1 MILSW
6 LALTEAQYFDVA
18 VVGAGPAGCSAA
30 RALAEKGVKV
40 VLIEKASL
48 PRYKTCGGG
57 ILARAYHLLPTG
69 VHSVVEREVR
79 SVSLSFFGTGLNF
92 VATRASPLIYMT
104 MRAELDSFL
113 ARQAEKAGAKVVDS
127 CPVRSVTLRDDVV
140 EISGEAG
147 RFQARF
153 VIGADG
159 VHSAVAKATGWSE
172 LPHLAPALEWEV
184 FLTDGEFERFSS
196 NARFDF
202 NVVEAGYAWV
212 LPKRDHLSI
221 GILSMRRRCTDLQAR
236 LEDYLRGLGISEP
249 RRVER
254 NGHLIPVA
262 PRREELARGRV
273 LLVGDAAGLVDPVTA
288 EGISNA
294 IMSGQLAAAA
304 LLESQLVLP
313 EVARRYGSLLRNSIL
328 GELRTARFLADFLYN
343 HPRIRGWAFRHQGKR
358 LTNFV
363 ADVVMGERDY
373 TSALSAR
380 AKTNTVLAGR
390 TLTLCG
396 RAPMGICAG

>member
-1 MILSW
+1 MRASILMSLKLVTPGCYRNGTISPSGSSVCGDDARTCRPGW
-6 LALTEAQYFDVA
+6 RTIF
-18 VVGAGPAGCSAA
+18 GAW
-30 RALAEKGVKV
+30 ALA
-40 VLIEKASL
+40 S
-48 PRYKTCGGG
+48 
-57 ILARAYHLLPTG
+57 
-69 VHSVVEREVR
+69 
-79 SVSLSFFGTGLNF
+79 
-92 VATRASPLIYMT
+92 
-104 MRAELDSFL
+104 
-113 ARQAEKAGAKVVDS
+113 
-127 CPVRSVTLRDDVV
+127 RD
-140 EISGEAG
+140 
-147 RFQARF
+147 
-153 VIGADG
+153 
-159 VHSAVAKATGWSE
+159 
-172 LPHLAPALEWEV
+172 
-184 FLTDGEFERFSS
+184 
-196 NARFDF
+196 
-202 NVVEAGYAWV
+202 
-212 LPKRDHLSI
+212 
-221 GILSMRRRCTDLQAR
+221 
-236 LEDYLRGLGISEP
+236 
-249 RRVER
+249 VER

-262 PRREELARGRV
+262 PRREKLARGRV